1 MIVYLFLRNI
11 SWIIICNDQYDTIGG
26 CSGSFV
32 VFIMLQLVAAD
43 KEQRFDNCGVS
54 ILTYIINLAVIA
66 VFYCLYGGVPLF
78 NNYKNITHDNILLH
92 G

>member
-1 MIVYLFLRNI
+1 MLVFYCYFVGGWYRSSLMFMI
-11 SWIIICNDQYDTIGG
+11 
-26 CSGSFV
+26 
-32 VFIMLQLVAAD
+32 LQSVPTD
-43 KEQRFDNCGVS
+43 KKQLFDNYGVS

-92 G
+92 V

>member
-1 MIVYLFLRNI
+1 
-11 SWIIICNDQYDTIGG
+11 
-26 CSGSFV
+26 
-32 VFIMLQLVAAD
+32 MLQLVAAD